1 MEEEKKDK
9 LKELEEKIAQLQSEV
24 AAMAK
29 EAPESEPEVVVAPPA
44 EAEAKPEKQYEVLF
58 GDRRREVK
66 KPGKYSL
73 LIFILVAAAVLVY
86 GFITMATR

>member
-1 MEEEKKDK
+1 M
-9 LKELEEKIAQLQSEV
+9 
-24 AAMAK
+24 MAK
-29 EAPESEPEVVVAPPA
+29 SAQEEVTPESEPETVVAPAVEP
-44 EAEAKPEKQYEVLF
+44 KPEKQYEVLF